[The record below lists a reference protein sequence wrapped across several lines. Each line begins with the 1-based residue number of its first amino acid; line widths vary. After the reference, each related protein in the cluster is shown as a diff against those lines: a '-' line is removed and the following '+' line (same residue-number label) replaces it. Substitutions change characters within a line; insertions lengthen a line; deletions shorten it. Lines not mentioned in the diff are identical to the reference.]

1 MNGKEQHKNNLGML
15 KTKLTLRPGQPGTKQ
30 LQAQY
35 GDRLLCVRYRYD
47 PQRHIRVKTVEL
59 IVEETNWVPT
69 PGKRAWNAIV
79 ELRIEVNERELQRRV
94 KNAGG
99 RWNMTRK
106 LWELPYHTVLELD
119 LQDRISS
126 GDNGSAP

>member
-1 MNGKEQHKNNLGML
+1 MSEREQQKNNLSAL
-15 KTKLTLRPGQPGTKQ
+15 KTKLTLRPGQAGTKQ
-30 LQAQY
+30 LKVQY

-69 PGKRAWNAIV
+69 PGRRAWNALV
-79 ELRIEVNERELQRRV
+79 GLRIEINEQELQRQV

-99 RWNMTRK
+99 KWNKTRK
-106 LWELPYHTVLELD
+106 LWELPYHIVLELH

-126 GDNGSAP
+126 GDDESEP